1 MRAEITDCKTTQ
13 KQGQRK
19 VQMILGQ
26 TTSTMSVIPLQCL
39 LIGVLLGTGAS
50 GTERPTRG
58 DHTGPAIQVQM
69 PHVILRGLPF
79 RLTLRAAPAAAPLPY
94 RVTDAAG
101 RELAEGALAGGEE
114 RTLENLRIETATAL
128 PLTLT
133 LSGEYAAEMLLET
146 PPVLPGWT
154 SLLPPLVAIAL
165 AFVLRE
171 VVTSLFTGVFLG
183 AFLYFGLD
191 PLIALWRTMDHF
203 IAPALGNEANAAIVI
218 FSMLLGGMVGVMSRC
233 GGTLGIVR
241 AVGPLA
247 TTPRRALGATFC
259 SGGAIFFDDFA
270 NTLIVGN
277 TMRPLTD
284 RLRISRE
291 KLAYIVDST
300 AAPVVTLAFVS
311 TWAGFLISL
320 IGDSLATVA
329 NQANTDPGVVALLTE
344 VNPFVIYLRAVP
356 YMFYPILSLIMVA
369 LVVGTGRDFGPMRQA
384 ERRARAGG
392 GVSRPGALLLADTS
406 GGAMDPAEGAPP
418 RWINA
423 AAPILTVIG
432 VVLGG
437 LYLSGRS
444 AAPPGADIY
453 DVIGAANPFH
463 VLMWGSLAGCLVAI
477 ALAVSQRILTPNEA
491 LAAWLGGL
499 RAMILAMVIL
509 ILAWSISEV
518 TDVLGTADY
527 LSRLLSDRL
536 PPPLLPA
543 SVFITAMGMSF
554 ATGTS
559 WGTMAILTPL
569 VVPLAVAM
577 GGAEGFDTGYTI
589 LLGSIS
595 SVLAGAVFGDH
606 CSPISDTTVMS
617 SMASA
622 CDHMDHVRT
631 QAPYALLVATVG
643 LVTGDLATAFLGAPL
658 WLSYMTGGLI
668 LLLVLHL
675 AGRPVDR

>member
-1 MRAEITDCKTTQ
+1 MNTLT
-13 KQGQRK
+13 
-19 VQMILGQ
+19 V
-26 TTSTMSVIPLQCL
+26 PCL
-39 LIGVLLGTGAS
+39 LVGVLLGS
-50 GTERPTRG
+50 GSTEG
-58 DHTGPAIQVQM
+58 DDFPDVEPVARAIDVQS
-69 PHVILRGLPF
+69 PQVILRGLAFRVQLRAGPLSEPVPY
-79 RLTLRAAPAAAPLPY
+79 RLT
-94 RVTDAAG
+94 DATG
-101 RELAEGALAGGEE
+101 RELAAGTLAAGDQ
-114 RTLENLRIETATAL
+114 RTLENLRIDSAAAL
-128 PLTLT
+128 PLSVTLE
-133 LSGEYAAEMLLET
+133 GVYASTIRLESPPLL
-146 PPVLPGWT
+146 PAWT
-154 SLLPPLVAIAL
+154 SLLPPLVAIGL

-171 VVTSLFTGVFLG
+171 VVSSLFTGVLLG
-183 AFLYFGLD
+183 AYLYFGLD
-191 PLIALWRTMDHF
+191 PWLALWRTMDHF

-233 GGTLGIVR
+233 GGTQGIVR
-241 AVGPLA
+241 AVEPVA
-247 TTPRRALGATFC
+247 TTPRRALGAAFC
-259 SGGAIFFDDFA
+259 SGLAIFFDDFA

-284 RLRISRE
+284 RLRVSRE

-300 AAPVVTLAFVS
+300 AAPVVSLAFVS

-320 IGDSLATVA
+320 IGDSLASIA
-329 NQANTDPGVVALLTE
+329 NNHAASDPDLALALTE
-344 VNPFVIYLRAVP
+344 ANPFVIYLRAVP

-369 LVVGTGRDFGPMRQA
+369 LVIGTGRDFGPMRKA
-384 ERRARAGG
+384 EQRARAGG
-392 GVSRPGALLLADTS
+392 GVTGPGALLLADTS
-406 GGAMDPAEGAPP
+406 GGAMDPSEGAPP

-423 AAPILTVIG
+423 AAPVLTLIA

-437 LYLSGRS
+437 LYFSGRS
-444 AAPPGADIY
+444 AAPPDADIY

-477 ALAVSQRILTPNEA
+477 LLAVSQRILTPHEA

-499 RAMILAMVIL
+499 RAMVLAMVIL

-527 LSRLLSDRL
+527 VSQLLSDRL

-543 SVFITAMGMSF
+543 AVFLTAMGMSF

-577 GGAEGFDTGYTI
+577 GGGEGFQAGGYTI

-631 QAPYALLVATVG
+631 QAPYALLVAAVG
-643 LVTGDLATAFLGAPL
+643 LVTGDLATAFLGIPL
-658 WLSYMTGGLI
+658 WFSYLVGA
-668 LLLVLHL
+668 LVLAL
-675 AGRPVDR
+675 VLRVAGRPAST